1 MMTRVVHTC
10 RPEDTLAR
18 AAQILVEKECGCI
31 PVVDRH
37 SKVVGITTDRDIL
50 RAAYARG
57 KLLPEISVGQVMTRH
72 VHCCG
77 PEDTIMAAEAV
88 MTAHRVRRVPVVDD
102 SGRLVGLLALDD
114 IALEAA
120 RERGQATKEVS
131 DAEVGETLAGV
142 CRRRSQVRVAP

>member
-1 MMTRVVHTC
+1 MTRQVHTC

-18 AAQILVEKECGCI
+18 AAQILVEKDCGCI

-50 RAAYARG
+50 RAVYAHG
-57 KLLPEISVGQVMTRH
+57 KVLPEISVGQVMRRN
-72 VHCCG
+72 VHCCA
-77 PEDTIMAAEAV
+77 PDDTITAAEAV
-88 MTAHRVRRVPVVDD
+88 MIAHRIRRVPVVDE
-102 SGRLVGLLALDD
+102 SGRLAGLLALDD

-120 RERGQATKEVS
+120 RERGQESREVS

-142 CRRRSQVRVAP
+142 CRRQ